1 MEGNIR
7 FARHLGLRAAQC
19 TCGLALS
26 LLAMALAG
34 CAFEGTGTQ
43 VVTSE
48 AATADAATNEAS
60 TTSAAATT
68 TDATPVQQHGAL
80 HVDGTV
86 IKDEHGDTFQVKGV
100 STHGLAW
107 FPQFANEEAFSSWRD
122 WGANTIRLALYTEE
136 SGGYCTVDD
145 AGKANLLSTLEGAVD
160 AATRAGMYV
169 IIDWHT
175 LSDSDPTTNE
185 DAAKGFFSTVSARY
199 AGQDNVIYEI
209 CNEPNGSTTW
219 EQVRAYAEAVL
230 PSVRANAPDALV
242 AVGTPTWC
250 QDVDAVA
257 SDPIED
263 ANVVYTL
270 HFYAATH
277 GQAIRDKLT
286 AALDAGT
293 PVLVSEFGICDA
305 SGNGSIDSDS
315 ANAWLDL
322 LDARGVGY
330 VCWNLSNKDEAS
342 ALLKSTCAAT
352 GGWGDDDLSA
362 EGTWY
367 KARLGGS
374 GDASTAVASGG
385 TGAVAAGTVSSGAT
399 STVVATLTPGST
411 WEADGKQ
418 YAQYDLTVAN
428 DGQSDAT
435 GWGIVVAFQDAVEL
449 SDGWCADYVADGST
463 LTVKPASYV
472 ATLAAGASTSQ
483 IGFIVCGNQA
493 PVVSSVTVT
502 GA

>member
-1 MEGNIR
+1 MR
-7 FARHLGLRAAQC
+7 FARHLGRRAARC
-19 TCGLALS
+19 ICGLT
-26 LLAMALAG
+26 LLFLGVALAG
-34 CAFEGTGTQ
+34 CAFEGADTQ
-43 VVTSE
+43 AATTEVATTE
-48 AATADAATNEAS
+48 AATSES
-60 TTSAAATT
+60 SSTSAAATAAG
-68 TDATPVQQHGAL
+68 ATPVQQHGAL
-80 HVDGTV
+80 HVDGTS

-107 FPQFANEEAFSSWRD
+107 FPQYANEEAFSTWRD

-145 AGKANLLSTLEGAVD
+145 AGKANLLTTLEDAVD
-160 AATRAGMYV
+160 AVTRAGMYV

-185 DAAKGFFSTVSARY
+185 DAAKEFFSTVSARY

-257 SDPIED
+257 SDPVDD

-277 GQAIRDKLT
+277 GQAVRDKLT

-322 LDARGVGY
+322 LDERGVGY

-367 KARLGGS
+367 KARLGGA

-385 TGAVAAGTVSSGAT
+385 SGTVVAGSASSGND

-418 YAQYDLTVAN
+418 YAQYSLTVAN
-428 DGQSDAT
+428 NGRGDAT
-435 GWGIVVAFQDAVEL
+435 GWGIAVTFQDAVEV
-449 SDGWCADYVADGST
+449 SDGWCADCSVDGST

-472 ATLAAGASTSQ
+472 ATLTAGASTSQ
-483 IGFIVCGNQA
+483 IGFIVCGDQA
-493 PVVSSVTVT
+493 PAVSSVTVT
-502 GA
+502 DA